1 MTKER
6 VIETNEGIQDA
17 VTVEQF
23 DGMQRGFRDKGIL
36 ETRDIIQS
44 GIDSGTA
51 VEIGPGPGYLGLE
64 WLSSTEGTRLIGV
77 EISPEM
83 IRMAERNRSEYGLE
97 DRAEYRRGNGMKMPV
112 PDSSVDAVFSNGSL
126 HEWENPLAVIAEAH
140 RVLRPGGRLFISDLK
155 RNLNPLILMMMR
167 MLTKGADMK
176 VGLVSSVNAAYLADE
191 LTQLMEQSAFDDFR
205 VVSSAFGLFI
215 RAGKSL

>member
-23 DGMQRGFRDKGIL
+23 DGMQRGFRDRGIL
-36 ETRDIIQS
+36 ETRDIIQF
-44 GIDSGTA
+44 GIDFGTA
-51 VEIGPGPGYLGLE
+51 VEVGPGPGYLGLE

-83 IRMAERNRSEYGLE
+83 IRMAEKNRSEYGFE

-112 PDSSVDAVFSNGSL
+112 ADSSVDAVFSNGSL

-176 VGLVSSVNAAYLADE
+176 AGLVSSVHAAYLADE

-205 VVSSAFGLFI
+205 VVSSAFGLSM